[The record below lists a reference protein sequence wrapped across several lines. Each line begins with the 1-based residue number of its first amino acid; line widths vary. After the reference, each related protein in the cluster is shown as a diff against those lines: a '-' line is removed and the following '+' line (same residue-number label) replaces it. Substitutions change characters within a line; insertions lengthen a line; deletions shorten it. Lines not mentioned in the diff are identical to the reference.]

1 MQPQERGACPSVGAK
16 LRCPSQ
22 SQHPQGLPVD
32 FSQLCET
39 HDGKLPCQESIF
51 PAFRRRRCCLF
62 AWLPLLA
69 RVIPHPALGRPNNEK
84 MARER
89 KAECDATKREIV
101 TVAARARGGGA
112 LWNGVQRRPRR
123 LCFLLFHFLLTS
135 CCSFPLPSSPLHS
148 TSRKRC
154 RQPGSEK
161 LFPEEEAASTH
172 ARKVFR
178 EKWKVGICVCTL
190 GSGRGRTEEGDIN
203 QEASSELGR
212 RPDLSSY
219 SSGAGRWLL

>member
-16 LRCPSQ
+16 LRCPSR

-32 FSQLCET
+32 FSKLCET

-51 PAFRRRRCCLF
+51 PAFRRCRCCLF

-101 TVAARARGGGA
+101 TVAAREGGA
-112 LWNGVQRRPRR
+112 LWSGVQRRPRR
-123 LCFLLFHFLLTS
+123 LCFLPFHFLLTS
-135 CCSFPLPSSPLHS
+135 CCSFPLLSSPLHQPETMQAAWQRETFPGGRS
-148 TSRKRC
+148 SKHAREESFSRKMEGWYLC
-154 RQPGSEK
+154 LHSWQ
-161 LFPEEEAASTH
+161 
-172 ARKVFR
+172 
-178 EKWKVGICVCTL
+178 W
-190 GSGRGRTEEGDIN
+190 SGEDGG
-203 QEASSELGR
+203 GG
-212 RPDLSSY
+212 Y
-219 SSGAGRWLL
+219 